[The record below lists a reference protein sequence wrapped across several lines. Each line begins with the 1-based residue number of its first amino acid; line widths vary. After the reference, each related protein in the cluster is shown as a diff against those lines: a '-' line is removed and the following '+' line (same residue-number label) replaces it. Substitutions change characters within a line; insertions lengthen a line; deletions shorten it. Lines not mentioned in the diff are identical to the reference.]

1 MNQIQLRDVHLY
13 RMDLPDHACPWGL
26 KARQL
31 LQDQGIPF
39 TDHPLT
45 SQAAVQAFKQAHQV
59 ATTPQIFMGTER
71 IGGYTDLAARLQV
84 KAEAADYSYT
94 PVVAVFGTALLV
106 DGAIGGGVMGFMG
119 LALAMLAMLK
129 LMDVGAFASSF
140 LKYDLISQRWPLYA
154 RLYPGLEH
162 SRGAGLPGW
171 PCPSRH
177 RPAGLGAGQRGHGF
191 GLQSG
196 GDRQAGA
203 QLRLRRRQ
211 FPGATWAGELQRKPD
226 DGGDGNRIL
235 TGPGL
240 NPSAHDHGQAGGRH
254 RP

>member
-59 ATTPQIFMGTER
+59 ATTPQIFIGTER

-154 RLYPGLEH
+154 RLYPGLELLAALGFLAGRAQAATGLLALVLGSAGMVSVYKAVVIDKLALNCACVGGN
-162 SRGAGLPGW
+162 SRAPLGLVSFSENLMMAVMGI
-171 PCPSRH
+171 
-177 RPAGLGAGQRGHGF
+177 AFLLGLG
-191 GLQSG
+191 
-196 GDRQAGA
+196 
-203 QLRLRRRQ
+203 
-211 FPGATWAGELQRKPD
+211 
-226 DGGDGNRIL
+226 
-235 TGPGL
+235 
-240 NPSAHDHGQAGGRH
+240 
-254 RP
+254 